1 MSKPDIERTA
11 YTIECFL
18 NALRMSDGPER
29 TRIEV
34 GIVRWL
40 ASTVRGKEDCVVF
53 SKSVIDC
60 FNRGKNL
67 KSYDVP
73 EVVLVKAIWCDGTS
87 ISEIDREEYLS
98 SGKLIKL
105 GVGDLDLTMPE
116 PSAPR
121 PVALTAA
128 ADADAEK
135 TAGESNNN

>member
-73 EVVLVKAIWCDGTS
+73 EVTLEKAVWCDGTH
-87 ISEIDREEYLS
+87 ISEIDREQYLG

-105 GVGDLDLTMPE
+105 GTGDLDLSMPE
-116 PSAPR
+116 PAAPA
-121 PVALTAA
+121 PVAFPLASE
-128 ADADAEK
+128 AE
-135 TAGESNNN
+135 TDSVSS

>member
-18 NALRMSDGPER
+18 NALRMNDCPER

-40 ASTVRGKEDCVVF
+40 ASTVRGKDDCAVY
-53 SKSVIDC
+53 SKSIIDC

-73 EVVLVKAIWCDGTS
+73 EVKLEKAIWCDGTR

-98 SGKLIKL
+98 TGKLVKL
-105 GVGDLDLTMPE
+105 GMDGLDLTMPDQPAAVLAVVQE
-116 PSAPR
+116 
-121 PVALTAA
+121 TA
-128 ADADAEK
+128 DSN
-135 TAGESNNN
+135 TSNESNNK